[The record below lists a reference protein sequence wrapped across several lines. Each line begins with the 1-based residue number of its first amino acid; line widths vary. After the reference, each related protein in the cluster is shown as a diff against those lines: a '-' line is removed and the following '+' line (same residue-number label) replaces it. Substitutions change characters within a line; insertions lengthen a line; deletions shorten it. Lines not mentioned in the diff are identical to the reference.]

1 MPPGPNWG
9 PRGPPPPH
17 MMGGP
22 RGPMP
27 MGPDGQPLRP
37 MGPDGQPMRPMGPD
51 GQPIGPPPSQQPPQV
66 SSNIFIYFLE
76 VDEIKCFKKQNC
88 VIELMSENV
97 T

>member
-1 MPPGPNWG
+1 MQERLQHLQRQMPPGPNWG

-66 SSNIFIYFLE
+66 CSIFSYAF
-76 VDEIKCFKKQNC
+76 
-88 VIELMSENV
+88 
-97 T
+97 